1 MVTIREKE
9 SGEFLGTISEEE
21 LQFLVDGLEEES
33 EDDADYY
40 LDADTVD
47 MLEEDGAP
55 ASLTAFLRKLLV
67 GRDDGL
73 DIEWS
78 RG

>member
-1 MVTIREKE
+1 MVTLRDKE
-9 SGEFLGTISEEE
+9 SGQFLGTISEEE
-21 LQFLVDGLEEES
+21 LQFMVDGLEETS
-33 EDDADYY
+33 DDDADYWV
-40 LDADTVD
+40 DADTVD

-55 ASLTAFLRKLLV
+55 ASLTTLLRTFLV
-67 GRDDGL
+67 GREGL